1 MQTLYYK
8 VDNQIMQDNLES
20 DLNRKQNLFLSL
32 L

>member
-1 MQTLYYK
+1 MQTLYNK